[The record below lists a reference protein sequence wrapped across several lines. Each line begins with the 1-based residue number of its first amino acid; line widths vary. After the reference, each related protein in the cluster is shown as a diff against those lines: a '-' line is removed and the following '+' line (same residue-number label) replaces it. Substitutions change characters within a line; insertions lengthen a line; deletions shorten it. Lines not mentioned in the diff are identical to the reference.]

1 MAAVWRLC
9 AAEHAGNQCTCSAGA
24 STPTHNGFATHG
36 PRIEPQEGAVVSNA
50 CPTGHARGVVP
61 CAGTPGT
68 LGDLSCSTLNSNTT
82 QFFIMIF
89 PPADN

>member
-36 PRIEPQEGAVVSNA
+36 PRIEPQEGAAASNA
-50 CPTGHARGVVP
+50 CPTGRARGVVP
-61 CAGTPGT
+61 CAVTPET
-68 LGDLSCSTLNSNTT
+68 LGDLSCVAVNSIRTPY
-82 QFFIMIF
+82 F
-89 PPADN
+89 